1 MPPPRRAPCEVL
13 LCGTVYVHVSSVL
26 VDVGVQISV
35 AIAVGFDLISA
46 VRFADKVS
54 VEKVRPIIFIESLCS
69 SHLLVRY
76 VHNVRRRYLAMQFLR
91 HT

>member
-1 MPPPRRAPCEVL
+1 
-13 LCGTVYVHVSSVL
+13 
-26 VDVGVQISV
+26 
-35 AIAVGFDLISA
+35 
-46 VRFADKVS
+46 
-54 VEKVRPIIFIESLCS
+54 LCS